1 MRKTLILTGASRGI
15 GKALALELAKE
26 GFDLVLNAR
35 KEASLRAVAE
45 EVQALGARAVYV
57 AGSAGKAEVAHALVE
72 RAEALGNFAGYIHN
86 AGVLHPGPLLFELA
100 EELFLEVLGPT
111 SSPATSSPASPTP
124 SSGARGRPRRVRGLG
139 GGGEQPAGHRG
150 LRRGQGGGGAPG
162 KAARRRGPGGRLLR
176 LPPRGGGDGDAAPGP
191 GGPGSAAAVLHRV
204 FRSYKEE
211 GLLLTPEEA
220 ARALVRLLPKARA
233 FHGKI
238 ATWRDA

>member
-86 AGVLHPGPLLFELA
+86 AGVLHPGP
-100 EELFLEVLGPT
+100 P
-111 SSPATSSPASPTP
+111 PSPT
-124 SSGARGRPRRVRGLG
+124 
-139 GGGEQPAGHRG
+139 
-150 LRRGQGGGGAPG
+150 
-162 KAARRRGPGGRLLR
+162 
-176 LPPRGGGDGDAAPGP
+176 
-191 GGPGSAAAVLHRV
+191 GSAWA
-204 FRSYKEE
+204 
-211 GLLLTPEEA
+211 P
-220 ARALVRLLPKARA
+220 RACGRA
-233 FHGKI
+233 S
-238 ATWRDA
+238 

>member
-100 EELFLEVLGPT
+100 EELFLEVLEANLIAGYTGTPRRTRMARPSSPWT
-111 SSPATSSPASPTP
+111 SSRASSPPRCTCGRTGPSWAWSSPASRRSSRTRP
-124 SSGARGRPRRVRGLG
+124 S
-139 GGGEQPAGHRG
+139 
-150 LRRGQGGGGAPG
+150 
-162 KAARRRGPGGRLLR
+162 
-176 LPPRGGGDGDAAPGP
+176 PRG
-191 GGPGSAAAVLHRV
+191 
-204 FRSYKEE
+204 
-211 GLLLTPEEA
+211 
-220 ARALVRLLPKARA
+220 
-233 FHGKI
+233 
-238 ATWRDA
+238 